1 MSLRGIIKI
10 EHNGDELAEE
20 FRQLGIEIDSRA
32 ERGMDKIGNIVAT
45 QAKLLAPV
53 KTGRLRRSIASRVER
68 LGDNIQVVIGTNL
81 EYAPFIEYG
90 TGVFTTHPDGGRQTP
105 WRFQTAEGEWITTI
119 GQKPQPFLMP
129 AFHAKQARIEQ
140 LFEQVL
146 REL

>member
-1 MSLRGIIKI
+1 LSIRGVITI

-20 FRQLGIEIDSRA
+20 FRQLGIEISTQA
-32 ERGMDKIGNIVAT
+32 EKGMQKIGNIIAT

-68 LGDNIQVVIGTNL
+68 EGDDIKVVIGTNL
-81 EYAPFIEYG
+81 EYAPFVEYG
-90 TGVFTTHPDGGRQTP
+90 TGIFTTHPDGGRQTA
-105 WRFQTAEGEWITTI
+105 WRYQNAEGQWFTTV

-129 AFHAKQARIEQ
+129 AFHAKQSQIERI
-140 LFEQVL
+140 FEQVL

>member
-90 TGVFTTHPDGGRQTP
+90 TGVFTTHPDGG
-105 WRFQTAEGEWITTI
+105 
-119 GQKPQPFLMP
+119 
-129 AFHAKQARIEQ
+129 
-140 LFEQVL
+140 
-146 REL
+146 